1 MISIFSTIA
10 YIVESNTLNFSNNY
24 IVTRGIIAYN
34 RPKNNN
40 PVFVNFISFNEVIDS
55 NQIYFIN
62 GKFVNNVNKS
72 NNNTN
77 SQELQVNN

>member
-1 MISIFSTIA
+1 MVSVFSTVA
-10 YIVESNTLNFSNNY
+10 YIVESNTSNSSNNS
-24 IVTRGIIAYN
+24 IITRGIIACN

-40 PVFVNFISFNEVIDS
+40 PVFVNFVSFNEVLDS
-55 NQIYFIN
+55 NQFYFIN

-72 NNNTN
+72 NNTN

>member
-1 MISIFSTIA
+1 MISIFSTVA
-10 YIVESNTLNFSNNY
+10 YIVESNTLNSSNNS
-24 IVTRGIIAYN
+24 IVTRGIIACN